1 MKESNTQEKIE
12 LLFDNFKAFSKE
24 KNKRY
29 GDAAISPINIFS
41 QTKPGDQIRSRID
54 DKLSRIKNSKEL
66 KKNDLSDL
74 FGYIALL
81 LIQNNWINFEEF
93 LD

>member
-1 MKESNTQEKIE
+1 MKENTTQEKIE
-12 LLFDNFKAFSKE
+12 ILFDNFKRFLKE
-24 KNKRY
+24 KNLRY
-29 GDAAISPINIFS
+29 GDAAISPIQIFS
-41 QTKPGDQIRSRID
+41 ETQPGDQIRSRID

-81 LIQNNWINFEEF
+81 LIQNNWISFDEF

>member
-12 LLFDNFKAFSKE
+12 LLFDNFKAFLKE